1 MRALDLFSGGGG
13 SSYGARLAG
22 VTTVGAVDLWAIATQ
37 TYAENF
43 PEAKTFTSSL
53 EKIDPKHLLRQLGP
67 VDLIMSSPE
76 CTHHTCAKGNKPRSE
91 ESRATAMQLLRFAKV
106 FQPRWLVLE
115 NVVHMRP
122 WSGYPELI
130 RELQI
135 LGYYVKEHT
144 LDASKFGVPQK
155 RRRLFVTADR
165 EVEPPDIKIPTK
177 SRPKT
182 VQHILDKHGQWPVQP
197 LFKKGRANDTLK
209 RAARAFKTLGEDA
222 PFLIVYYGSDGSG
235 GWQSLDRP
243 LRTITTVDRFGLVEP
258 GKDGPTLRMLQVPE
272 LRRAMGF
279 GDDYQM
285 LAGTRRDKIKL
296 LGNAVCPPVM
306 AAVLGSLVT
315 G

>member
-1 MRALDLFSGGGG
+1 M
-13 SSYGARLAG
+13 AG
-22 VTTVGAVDLWAIATQ
+22 FTTVGAVDLWSIATR

-43 PEAKTFTSSL
+43 PDSRILTTRL
-53 EKIDPKHLLRQLGP
+53 EVIKPKNLLRKIGE

-76 CTHHTCAKGNKPRSE
+76 CTNHTCAKGSSPRSE

-122 WSGYPELI
+122 WSRYPELI
-130 RELQI
+130 QELQV

-144 LDASKFGVPQK
+144 LDASEFGVPQK

-165 EVEPPDIKIPTK
+165 EAEPPDMKIPTK
-177 SRPKT
+177 TRPKT
-182 VQHILDKHGQWPVQP
+182 VRHILDKHGAWPVQP
-197 LFKKGRANDTLK
+197 LFKRGRAKDTLK
-209 RAARAFKTLGEDA
+209 RAARAVKALGEGT
-222 PFLIVYYGSDGSG
+222 PFLIVYYGSDGGG
-235 GWQSLDRP
+235 GWQPLDRP

-258 GKDGPTLRMLQVPE
+258 AKDGPTLRMLQVPE

-279 GDDYQM
+279 GDDYRM
-285 LAGTRRDKIKL
+285 PVGTRREKIKL

-306 AAVLGSLVT
+306 AAVIDSLVANR
-315 G
+315 

>member
-43 PEAKTFTSSL
+43 PEAKILTSSL
-53 EKIDPKHLLRQLGP
+53 EKINPKRLLRQLGT
-67 VDLIMSSPE
+67 VDVIMSSPE
-76 CTHHTCAKGNKPRSE
+76 CTNHTCAKGNKPRSE

-106 FQPRWLVLE
+106 FTPRWLVLE

-165 EVEPPDIKIPTK
+165 EAEPPDIKTPTTI
-177 SRPKT
+177 RPKT
-182 VQHILDKHGQWPVQP
+182 VKQILDKHGEWPVQP
-197 LFKKGRANDTLK
+197 LFKNGRAKDTLK
-209 RAARAFKTLGEDA
+209 RAARAFKALGEDA
-222 PFLIVYYGSDGSG
+222 SFLIVYYGSDGSG
-235 GWQSLDRP
+235 GWQSLNRP

-258 GKDGPTLRMLQVPE
+258 AKDGPTLRMLQVPE

-279 GDDYQM
+279 GNDYKM
-285 LAGTRRDKIKL
+285 TAGTRRDKIKL

-306 AAVLGSLVT
+306 AAVLSSLVT
-315 G
+315 S